1 MSRVDQTLS
10 DVPASV
16 SLPDG
21 YSLEIQSVKA
31 LNFFD
36 IVGPIIGMVTKLHGA
51 HQIYVID
58 FKWENLSKLGPGI
71 CGSRSQV
78 IVVERNSMNIGVHI
92 GCHKNHRYHV
102 VHESIILKFYFIN
115 PVDYWNGAAQCL
127 DLVTCKPRVLYH
139 KYLLLNIKFNLVWL
153 AEKLLAVEL
162 VSQLNV
168 AESGKQ
174 DIILKLLSDL
184 WDQRSLNLFEIP
196 VKFLI
201 Q

>member
-1 MSRVDQTLS
+1 MGRVNETLT

-36 IVGPIIGMVTKLHGA
+36 IIGPIIGMVSKLHGA
-51 HQIYVID
+51 HQIYVLD
-58 FKWENLSKLGPGI
+58 FKRESLSKFSPGI
-71 CGSRSQV
+71 CSSRPQV
-78 IVVERNSMNIGVHI
+78 IIIERNSMNIGVHVSR
-92 GCHKNHRYHV
+92 HKNYRHHV
-102 VHESIILKFYFIN
+102 IHKSIVLKFYFID
-115 PVDYWNGAAQCL
+115 PIDYRNGAAQRL
-127 DLVTCKPRVLYH
+127 NLVTCKPRVLYH
-139 KYLLLNIKFNLVWL
+139 KNLLLNINFDLVWL

-174 DIILKLLSDL
+174 DFILKLLSNL
-184 WDQRSLNLFEIP
+184 WYQLSLNLFKVP
-196 VKFLI
+196 VIFLI
-201 Q
+201 